1 MTAADTAGLLV
12 AHGRKSLAPPGRTVP
27 SFDEVGAERDFR
39 PSLATVRLALTRV
52 VASGDDGITHPPP
65 PE

>member
-1 MTAADTAGLLV
+1 MTAHPDLLV
-12 AHGRKSLAPPGRTVP
+12 AQGRRSLGLPMADSAVAR
-27 SFDEVGAERDFR
+27 EVGAERDFR